1 MKRFPW
7 HSVFMSFYA
16 VLFLYAENIK
26 FVKTADLWSPMLKIV
41 GAAILIFAVF
51 ALIFKDRIKAGIV
64 VSVAMLLFFSYG
76 YYYDALYP
84 DRIPLINVRFDH
96 NFYKWSSLIICL
108 LMFWRLWKGKKDLS
122 KQNKLFNFVAFL
134 LIAMPLY
141 KIAMFHFGPSD
152 FARTSNETPAELEEL
167 DEKPSVYYFIMD
179 AYGREDV
186 LRELYDHDNSDFTNY
201 LKEKGFYVADES
213 FANYNKTVLSI
224 PSALNMTYLDSLAA
238 ELGPESEE
246 QRPLLYMIDENESV
260 DLLKQYGYSSV
271 AFDSPILPYLFM
283 DSVDHFFNTPGA
295 YINLFENELLNVSIV
310 RAFKHNK
317 EEVKSDVDEFEHHRR
332 KILGAFK
339 HIKEVSKK
347 DEPFYV
353 HGHILSPHQPFVF
366 DEKGNAVDPK
376 HYYTCWIPIEEGR
389 NPENYRKEY
398 IAQLKFINTK
408 LKETIDAILANSK
421 TPPIIIIQGD
431 HGPCAELTNT
441 KAIEGNNFH
450 ERMPILN
457 AYYFPKKDY
466 QDLYP
471 GISPVNTF
479 RVVLNRYFK
488 QDLPLLYDSAY
499 YSTWER
505 NYDFVNVTEEVD

>member
-7 HSVFMSFYA
+7 HSIFLSFYA

-26 FVKTADLWSPMLKIV
+26 FVKTADLWNPMLKILAS
-41 GAAILIFAVF
+41 GILVF
-51 ALIFKDRIKAGIV
+51 IVFLLVFRNRLKAGVV

-76 YYYDALYP
+76 YYHDALYP

-108 LMFWRLWKGKKDLS
+108 IMFWRLWKTKNDLI
-122 KQNKLFNFVAFL
+122 KTNKLFNFIAFL

-141 KIAMFHFGPSD
+141 KISMFHFIPSE
-152 FARTSNETPAELEEL
+152 FLASKQETSDELLPLEA
-167 DEKPSVYYFIMD
+167 KPSVYYFIMD
-179 AYGREDV
+179 AYGRNDV
-186 LRELYDHDNSDFTNY
+186 LNDLYDFDNSDFTNY
-201 LKEKGFYVADES
+201 LKDKGFYVADKS

-224 PSALNMTYLDSLAA
+224 PSSLNMTYLDSLA
-238 ELGPESEE
+238 EVLGPESEE
-246 QRPLLYMIDENESV
+246 QRPLLHMIDENESV
-260 DLLKQYGYSSV
+260 DLLKRYGYSSV

-295 YINLFENELLNVSIV
+295 YINLFENELINVSII
-310 RAFKHNK
+310 RAFKRNK
-317 EEVKSDVDEFEHHRR
+317 EEVKSDVDQFEHHRR
-332 KILGAFK
+332 KILGAFE

-366 DEKGNAVDPK
+366 NENGDAVNPK

-398 IAQLKFINTK
+398 IAQLQFINKK
-408 LKETIDAILANSK
+408 LKETIDVILDNSV

-441 KAIEGNNFH
+441 KTIEGNNFH

-466 QDLYP
+466 NALYP

-479 RVVLNRYFK
+479 RVILNKYFK
-488 QDLPLLYDSAY
+488 QDLPLLYDSSY

-505 NYDFVNVTEEVD
+505 NYDFVNVTEDVN